1 MKKQLAILFLSTAM
15 LTGCQHLCED
25 CTGGTCGTTPPVIAA
40 ENITHQMVL
49 NKTSHFAFDSAVL
62 SAEAKAE
69 LEPLIERLKQNPH
82 EKVLVQGYTDS
93 TGSANYNLTL
103 SEHRAMAVKNYLVS
117 EGICASRIETK
128 GYGATNFVA
137 TNETAAGRAKNR
149 RTEIVCHK

>member
-15 LTGCQHLCED
+15 LTGCHHLCEE
-25 CTGGTCGTTPPVIAA
+25 CAGGKCETTPVIAA
-40 ENITHQMVL
+40 EDITHQVAL
-49 NKTSHFAFDSAVL
+49 DKTSHFAFDSAEL
-62 SAEAKAE
+62 SEKAKAD
-69 LEPLIERLKQNPH
+69 LSPVVDRLKDNSN
-82 EKVLVQGYTDS
+82 EKVLVNGYTDIS
-93 TGSANYNLTL
+93 GDAAYNIDL
-103 SEHRAMAVKNYLVS
+103 SERRAKAVKEYLVS

>member
-15 LTGCQHLCED
+15 LTGCHHLCED
-25 CTGGTCGTTPPVIAA
+25 CTDGKCGTTPVIAA

-62 SAEAKAE
+62 SDEAKAD
-69 LEPLIERLKQNPH
+69 LEPLIERLKENNH
-82 EKVLVQGYTDS
+82 EKVLIQGYTDI
-93 TGSANYNLTL
+93 TGPAAYNLKL
-103 SEHRAMAVKNYLVS
+103 SERRAMAVKEYLVS
-117 EGICASRIETK
+117 EGICAKRIETK